1 MKINSEFNSNSIINI
16 LLFLT
21 LVMVI
26 TVIFGLKQYVELIN
40 INKSIQEEADK
51 KIIELKKLK
60 VEKKF
65 NVLRD
70 KVEISEDEKI
80 IQIIFNKNINYE
92 VYKDK
97 TSNQLI
103 INLQKQ

>member
-51 KIIELKKLK
+51 KIIELK
-60 VEKKF
+60 
-65 NVLRD
+65 N
-70 KVEISEDEKI
+70 
-80 IQIIFNKNINYE
+80 
-92 VYKDK
+92 
-97 TSNQLI
+97 
-103 INLQKQ
+103 

>member
-1 MKINSEFNSNSIINI
+1 M
-16 LLFLT
+16 
-21 LVMVI
+21 
-26 TVIFGLKQYVELIN
+26 
-40 INKSIQEEADK
+40 
-51 KIIELKKLK
+51 
-60 VEKKF
+60 
-65 NVLRD
+65 RD

>member
-26 TVIFGLKQYVELIN
+26 TVIFGLKRYVELIN